1 LRKAEERQVKSILL
15 WLLGVPVVVIILLN
29 VFGVLG

>member
-1 LRKAEERQVKSILL
+1 MRRKTEMKSILL
-15 WLLGVPVVVIILLN
+15 WLLGVPVTVIILLN